1 MELKV
6 ILVIK
11 EMLELTDPLVLLD
24 LLVLKVILDQQA
36 HKVQLELRVA

>member
-11 EMLELTDPLVLLD
+11 EIKVILVLLELTELLE
-24 LLVLKVILDQQA
+24 LKVILDQQA

>member
-11 EMLELTDPLVLLD
+11 EIKVILVLLELTELLE
-24 LLVLKVILDQQA
+24 LKVILDQQA
-36 HKVQLELRVA
+36 HKVQLELKVA

>member
-11 EMLELTDPLVLLD
+11 EIKVMLELTE
-24 LLVLKVILDQQA
+24 LLVLKVILDQ
-36 HKVQLELRVA
+36 